1 MKEWEIGFIDFFFLC
16 ITIRLSALLLA
27 CVHRG
32 VSYIMG
38 VPVSDKGSIK
48 PFIARIHHLV
58 FSTALSKE
66 QFPV

>member
-1 MKEWEIGFIDFFFLC
+1 M
-16 ITIRLSALLLA
+16 TIRLSAMLPA
-27 CVHRG
+27 RVHRG
-32 VSYIMG
+32 VSYMMG

-48 PFIARIHHLV
+48 PFSARIHHLV